1 MDRFIGIDLG
11 TTYSAVSTIDQFGKP
26 VILKNRTGEAL
37 TPSVIYF
44 SPDGDILIGNE
55 AKEMQASGESDVAMF
70 FKRNM
75 GNPDF
80 FLTFHD
86 KSYSATDLSS
96 LLLKELRKDAEAA
109 LNTPVSKAVI
119 TVPAYFNDLQRTETI
134 KAAEAAGLEVLRILN
149 EPTSAA
155 ITYGIANM
163 AQKVLV
169 YDLGGGTFDV
179 TVLSITDDSIKVL
192 ATGGDHE
199 LGGKDWDDKI
209 LGYMAEQFINEF
221 GDDPMDDIE
230 TYNDL
235 AFKSENLK
243 KQLTSALN
251 ASFTITYNG
260 YKGKYTLSRETFEEL
275 TKSLLYNTTFK
286 ANEILEEA
294 GLTWAELNGVLLV
307 GGSTKMPMVRN
318 WVKEMSGK
326 EPLTGINVD
335 EAVCLGAA
343 IQAQIETDRKEIKY
357 AVGGSHS
364 FQYSIAGGKNIND
377 VMSHSLGLVA
387 VNATND
393 KYINSII
400 IPKNKTIP
408 SSESR
413 PFQFKTAATDQT
425 NELEVYLTQGEVEDV
440 SQCIIVGKYVFN
452 GIEHIARG
460 KTIID
465 IEYQYD
471 ANGVISIIG
480 KQRETGRELIAQKYP
495 LPDDINWLYEKP
507 VFNIP
512 HLSVTLAIDISGS
525 MGGNPLMKAMEAA
538 RNFTNN
544 IDLTNASVG
553 IVAFSN
559 TEKEL
564 CPLTQNS
571 KKINNGIKDIQVA
584 YSKWGSGTS
593 GKPLDLCYD
602 ILRSRKGLRYIV
614 VLTDGV
620 WTKKQEAID
629 RSRICRQEGIEI
641 IAIGLGSVNRSFLEA
656 IATSTENAF
665 LTDINSLVSSF
676 GNIAQVLTESGS
688 MKMI

>member
-26 VILKNRTGEAL
+26 VILKNSAGESL

-44 SPDGDILIGNE
+44 SPDGDTLIGNE
-55 AKEMQASGESDVAMF
+55 AKEMQASGEADIAMF

-80 FLTFHD
+80 FLTFHN

-96 LLLKELRKDAEAA
+96 LLLKELKRGAEAA
-109 LNTPVSKAVI
+109 LNASVSKAVI

-134 KAAEAAGLEVLRILN
+134 KAAEAAGLDVLRILN

-155 ITYGIANM
+155 IMYGIANST
-163 AQKVLV
+163 QKVLV

-209 LGYMAEQFINEF
+209 LTYMTEQFINEF

-251 ASFTITYNG
+251 ATLNITYNG
-260 YKGKYTLSRETFEEL
+260 YKGKYSLSRDTFEEL
-275 TKSLLYNTTFK
+275 TKSLLYSTTFK

-294 GLTWAELNGVLLV
+294 GLTWQELDGVLLV

-326 EPLTGINVD
+326 DPLTGINVD

-343 IQAQIETDRKEIKY
+343 IQAQIEIDKKDIKY
-357 AVGGSHS
+357 TVGGNRPS
-364 FQYSIAGGKNIND
+364 QYSIAGGKSIND

-413 PFQFKTAATDQT
+413 PFQFKTAADKA
-425 NELEVYLTQGEVEDV
+425 NELEVYLTQGEIEDV

-452 GIEHIARG
+452 GIEHIAGG

-465 IEYQYD
+465 IEYRYD
-471 ANGVISIIG
+471 ANGVISILG
-480 KQRETGRELIAQKYP
+480 KQRETGRELIAQKHP

-525 MGGNPLMKAMEAA
+525 MRGNPLIKAMEAA
-538 RNFTNN
+538 RNFANN

-553 IVAFSN
+553 IVAFSD

-564 CPLTQNS
+564 CSLTQNS
-571 KKINNGIKDIQVA
+571 KKINNGIKDIQTA
-584 YSKWGSGTS
+584 YNKWGSGTD
-593 GKPLDLCYD
+593 GKPLDLCYN

-641 IAIGLGSVNRSFLEA
+641 IAIGLGSVNRSFLES
-656 IATSTENAF
+656 IATSSENAF